1 MVAAGGLSHFIGVP
15 RVGDIDE
22 EFDRWFLD
30 KLESGYLDALLDM
43 PDEEIELAGNG
54 AHEIRS
60 WIAAAGTVAPARGRT
75 MAYEPI
81 YPWITGMGVS
91 RFQLTS

>member
-1 MVAAGGLSHFIGVP
+1 
-15 RVGDIDE
+15 
-22 EFDRWFLD
+22 
-30 KLESGYLDALLDM
+30 M

-81 YPWITGMGVS
+81 DPWITGMGVS